1 MGRSGR
7 SGGGGSRSGGGR
19 SGGSRMSSGRSAS
32 RSFSSSHNSGWS
44 RSGSSGSFGSSRPTA
59 SRPSVGRSVTS
70 SPSGSFTSHRPA
82 VGAPSVT
89 RHKTGVPTGS
99 YRNRRPIY
107 TGSPF
112 GGGGLFGGG
121 NVIINVDN
129 HQETYTDTGTGNYS
143 GQQSQSTA
151 QQTSG
156 GQGYSGQTV
165 YSDTAATP
173 STKKKA
179 SAFSTFIVIAIWMLL
194 IYVLFSVVGGSSSQ
208 NGSYI
213 TKSTVNREKLHLS
226 LSDTAGY
233 FTDECDWIRNRTV
246 LENGL
251 KDFYDS
257 TGILPYV
264 YIIDNVA
271 GDYDPS
277 TEKLEQFAEVC
288 YEELFE
294 DEGHALLVFWDY
306 AGAYEYVLWLGA
318 DAAELM
324 DTEACDILF
333 DYLDYYYYY
342 ADTEEEFFADAFAD
356 AGKHMMSVT
365 RSPMYYVIIVAA
377 AGAVVLVVYRVWK
390 ARREKEAARKKRAE
404 EILNS
409 PLEKFGT
416 NGDVIDELEKKYE
429 KEI

>member
-7 SGGGGSRSGGGR
+7 SGGGRSRSGGGR

-59 SRPSVGRSVTS
+59 SRPTIGRSVTS

-89 RHKTGVPTGS
+89 RHKAGVPTGS

-107 TGSPF
+107 TGSPL
-112 GGGGLFGGG
+112 GGGLFCGG

-129 HQETYTDTGTGNYS
+129 HQENYTDTGTGNYS

-151 QQTSG
+151 QQAGTGQGAYSRTLDKDTGTAQSAREKSG
-156 GQGYSGQTV
+156 G
-165 YSDTAATP
+165 
-173 STKKKA
+173 
-179 SAFSTFIVIAIWMLL
+179 FSTVIVIAIWLL
-194 IYVLFSVVGGSSSQ
+194 MIYILFSFAGGSNGQ
-208 NGSYI
+208 NDGYI

-226 LSDTAGY
+226 LSDEAGY

-246 LENGL
+246 LEKGL

-277 TEKLEQFAEVC
+277 TEKLEQFAEEC
-288 YEELFE
+288 YEELFD
-294 DEGHALLVFWDY
+294 DEGHVLLVFWDY
-306 AGAYEYVLWLGA
+306 AGAYEYTLWLGA

-333 DYLDYYYYY
+333 DYL
-342 ADTEEEFFADAFAD
+342 E
-356 AGKHMMSVT
+356 
-365 RSPMYYVIIVAA
+365 
-377 AGAVVLVVYRVWK
+377 
-390 ARREKEAARKKRAE
+390 
-404 EILNS
+404 
-409 PLEKFGT
+409 
-416 NGDVIDELEKKYE
+416 
-429 KEI
+429 